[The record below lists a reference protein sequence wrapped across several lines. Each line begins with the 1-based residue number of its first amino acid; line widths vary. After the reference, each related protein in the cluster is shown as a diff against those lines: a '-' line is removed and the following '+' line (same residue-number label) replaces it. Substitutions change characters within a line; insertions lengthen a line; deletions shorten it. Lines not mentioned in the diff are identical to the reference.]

1 MSNFGNA
8 ALIWSATS
16 DANTQRVHQLSAPLR
31 LLKPSENLLAFQAD
45 SLDRTVRDYWTVGA
59 GAYELLGTVKYN
71 TYHQSLVDL
80 LRAGNL
86 GLTLTY
92 YPNLAD
98 AGTNY
103 ACKLISPTVPF
114 DLALDDQRGTGF
126 GEHQVELRLRL
137 TNQGAFQPLWA
148 GTDVLFRY
156 VAGDSL
162 SAATFTRATS
172 TSAPATYASLGYGTI
187 STAKTNKARI
197 DWISTKSSAGPRNVP
212 VLLLEDA
219 RTNAIKDSANFGT
232 ANWTINGGVSR
243 TSAQSDPKGGTAA
256 WRLKSSTSAGSFLS
270 QLAAAVASSGQQAFS
285 IFAAPSSNPS
295 TSAGLYAHTSSG
307 SVRGLLRIAWSS
319 GIPTVS
325 ASVGKVWAKPQRW
338 SNGFYRITGVT
349 ASSAPFASGKKV
361 QMRIYPGS
369 SAATANKNT
378 MAVYGAQV
386 E

>member
-1 MSNFGNA
+1 MSYFGNA
-8 ALIWSATS
+8 GFLWSATS
-16 DANTQRVHQLSAPLR
+16 DSNTQRVHQLNAPLR

-71 TYHQSLVDL
+71 SYHQSLVDL
-80 LRAGNL
+80 IRAGNQ

-114 DLALDDQRGTGF
+114 DLGLDDQRGTGF

-137 TNQGAFQPLWA
+137 TNQAAFSPLPA

-162 SAATFTRATS
+162 SQATFTRATS
-172 TSAPATYASLGYGTI
+172 TSAPATYAAIGYGTLT
-187 STAKTNKARI
+187 TAKTNKARI
-197 DWISTKSSAGPRNVP
+197 DWISTNSSQGPRNRP
-212 VLLLEDA
+212 VLLLEDT

-232 ANWTINGGVSR
+232 ANWTITAGLTRS
-243 TSAQSDPKGGTAA
+243 SAQSDPKGGTAA
-256 WRLKSSTSAGSFLS
+256 WRLKASTSAGSYLS
-270 QLAAAVASSGQQAFS
+270 QQVTVPTSGQQAVS
-285 IFAAPSSNPS
+285 LFANPSSNPS
-295 TSAGLYAHTSSG
+295 SGHVIGVTSSG
-307 SVRGLLRIAWSS
+307 AKRLDLRVSWSS
-319 GIPTVS
+319 GVPIVTAV
-325 ASVGKVWAKPQRW
+325 VGKVWMNPSRYI
-338 SNGFYRITGVT
+338 NGFYRLTGVS
-349 ASSAPFASGKKV
+349 ASSAAFASGKKITL
-361 QMRIYPGS
+361 RLFPTS
-369 SAATANKNT
+369 TAASASKGTL
-378 MAVYGAQV
+378 AVYGAQI